1 MEKLNTPFGF
11 APSKRLKLIHGYD
24 SFVDSSSY
32 EDESG
37 NAVATHGAASDD
49 YNTLP
54 FVLSEDLF
62 IEFEQ
67 NIIVHHSPTSES
79 IITYVLQGN
88 GDNERD

>member
-37 NAVATHGAASDD
+37 SAATASHGAAPDD

-67 NIIVHHSPTSES
+67 NIIVHPPKLKS
-79 IITYVLQGN
+79 ILTYV
-88 GDNERD
+88 